1 MPAFAFSQ
9 PFLEECPH
17 VFLAT
22 SCGSEYFK
30 CYNVEKIHFLLGFLV
45 KPLAGLKFS
54 GYIKDIDFFWTLC
67 LERIRWIVQG
77 REKKKRFH
85 DSNRT
90 KQIFLFSNRG
100 FMMKKFKC
108 VCSGLALLASI
119 CLSGT
124 SQADLVVIS
133 EDFSAG
139 GSTFTQFPP
148 QDFFLEVANWS
159 ESANTGFGDFLLANT
174 DAGAIDDDNDLTA
187 GVQGGGY
194 LYREI
199 GTNSSFASLNVSGVN
214 HFRLNT
220 SDAASLIV
228 DVYSLNDGGAADLFD
243 VAGTDIATFSGAD
256 LVGSFEAAAPTNQ
269 GDDPLA
275 FNFDYD
281 FDGVAEDARIFVRF
295 SVGDQAPNSTANAI
309 AYFDNLTFSAVAVPE
324 PSSAILFALGCCGSV
339 LTRRRKK

>member
-1 MPAFAFSQ
+1 
-9 PFLEECPH
+9 
-17 VFLAT
+17 
-22 SCGSEYFK
+22 
-30 CYNVEKIHFLLGFLV
+30 
-45 KPLAGLKFS
+45 
-54 GYIKDIDFFWTLC
+54 
-67 LERIRWIVQG
+67 
-77 REKKKRFH
+77 
-85 DSNRT
+85 
-90 KQIFLFSNRG
+90 
-100 FMMKKFKC
+100 MMKKFKC

-124 SQADLVVIS
+124 SQADLLVTS

-159 ESANTGFGDFLLANT
+159 ESANTGFADFLLANT
-174 DAGAIDDDNDLTA
+174 DSGAIDDDNDLTA
-187 GVQGGGY
+187 GVQGVGY

-228 DVYSLNDGGAADLFD
+228 DVYSLNDGGAANLLN
-243 VAGTDIATFSGAD
+243 VAGTDIATFAGAD
-256 LVGSFEAAAPTNQ
+256 LVDSFVAAAPTNQ
-269 GDDPLA
+269 GDAPLA
-275 FNFDYD
+275 FSFDYD

-295 SVGDQAPNSTANAI
+295 SVGDQAPNALRGI

-324 PSSAILFALGCCGSV
+324 PSSAILLALGCCGSV

>member
-1 MPAFAFSQ
+1 MF
-9 PFLEECPH
+9 FLRH
-17 VFLAT
+17 LADQNT
-22 SCGSEYFK
+22 LSVIMLK
-30 CYNVEKIHFLLGFLV
+30 KIHFFLGFLV

-54 GYIKDIDFFWTLC
+54 GYFKDIDFFGHSALNEFVGLC
-67 LERIRWIVQG
+67 RGV
-77 REKKKRFH
+77 KKKRFH

-90 KQIFLFSNRG
+90 KQIFLFNNRG
-100 FMMKKFKC
+100 FIMKKFKC

-124 SQADLVVIS
+124 SH
-133 EDFSAG
+133 G
-139 GSTFTQFPP
+139 GSSLRQFPP
-148 QDFFLEVANWS
+148 QDFFLEVTNWS
-159 ESANTGFGDFLLANT
+159 ESSNTGFGDFLLANT

-187 GVQGGGY
+187 GVQGSGGY

-228 DVYSLNDGGAADLFD
+228 DVYSLNDGGAADLLD
-243 VAGTDIATFSGAD
+243 VAGIDIAGFSGAD

-295 SVGDQAPNSTANAI
+295 SVGEQAPNSTANAI

>member
-1 MPAFAFSQ
+1 
-9 PFLEECPH
+9 
-17 VFLAT
+17 
-22 SCGSEYFK
+22 
-30 CYNVEKIHFLLGFLV
+30 
-45 KPLAGLKFS
+45 
-54 GYIKDIDFFWTLC
+54 
-67 LERIRWIVQG
+67 
-77 REKKKRFH
+77 
-85 DSNRT
+85 
-90 KQIFLFSNRG
+90 
-100 FMMKKFKC
+100 MKKFKC

-124 SQADLVVIS
+124 SQADLTVTS

-139 GSTFTQFPP
+139 GSAPITFGSA
-148 QDFFLEVANWS
+148 DFLLEVANWS
-159 ESANTGFGDFLLANT
+159 ESADSGFGDFLAANEG
-174 DAGAIDDDNDLTA
+174 AGAIVDADGTTALTA
-187 GVQGGGY
+187 GVQGVGY

-214 HFRLNT
+214 HFRFND
-220 SDAASLIV
+220 SQAASLIV
-228 DVYSLNDGGAADLFD
+228 DVYSLNDGGAADLLN
-243 VAGTDIATFSGAD
+243 VTGTDIATFSGAD

-295 SVGDQAPNSTANAI
+295 SAGTTAPNANTGI

-324 PSSAILFALGCCGSV
+324 PSSAILLALGCCGSV